1 MLKGFRQCLLILP
14 ENCINIGN
22 QSGERV
28 PVKPIRLG
36 ILEVILREIRPI
48 IQGTIQG
55 TIQGPIQGRIQV
67 AIPTQGAI
75 RQTVQEDI
83 LETILINILL
93 ENKDDQVTRPT
104 PTVTAREGTHGAVK

>member
-22 QSGERV
+22 QSGGRV

-36 ILEVILREIRPI
+36 ILEVILREIQRI
-48 IQGTIQG
+48 IQG
-55 TIQGPIQGRIQV
+55 TIQGPIQGP
-67 AIPTQGAI
+67 IPTQGAI

-104 PTVTAREGTHGAVK
+104 PTVTAREGTRGAVK

>member
-14 ENCINIGN
+14 ENCINIEN

-28 PVKPIRLG
+28 PG
-36 ILEVILREIRPI
+36 ILEAILREIQRI

-55 TIQGPIQGRIQV
+55 IIQGP
-67 AIPTQGAI
+67 IPTQGAI

-93 ENKDDQVTRPT
+93 ENKEDQVTRPT